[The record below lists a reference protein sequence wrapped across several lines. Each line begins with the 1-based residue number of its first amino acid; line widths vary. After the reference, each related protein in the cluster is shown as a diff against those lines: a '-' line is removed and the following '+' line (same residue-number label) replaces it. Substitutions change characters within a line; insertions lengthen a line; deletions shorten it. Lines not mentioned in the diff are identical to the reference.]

1 MKNLFVAIALLIPFL
16 SFGTILTVDNSS
28 SSPGQYTSFSSAY
41 NAASAGDTIYVRGS
55 LHSYGSITI
64 SKKITLIGAGY
75 NPSPLNTYP
84 TTFDDVNIAKY
95 SSSSN
100 ASGTRVYGIKVNTGG
115 EIDIRGGSYPG
126 YITDIRIERC
136 EAKFT
141 SYYVS
146 GLKLIN
152 NIILNY
158 AVSTYT
164 KGNTI
169 IYNNIIRSIT
179 FSSSYNSNAI
189 TFDHNIF
196 TNAASS
202 VFRYCIVKNSIF
214 YGTTP
219 GNSATHTTF
228 ANNMAYA
235 SANDTF
241 NITTNSNTGYN
252 NFNHTNPN
260 FVSVGSTT
268 FSYFYDYHL
277 QSGSPAINAGSDG
290 TNLGIYGGL
299 YPFPIGGA
307 SGSGYQT
314 SQEPAIPQI
323 FQFTIQN
330 KTIQPTDTLNINI
343 KVSIQK

>member
-28 SSPGQYTSFSSAY
+28 SSPGQYTSFNSAY
-41 NAASAGDTIYVRGS
+41 TAASTGDTIYVRGS
-55 LHSYGSITI
+55 LHTYGSITI
-64 SKKITLIGAGY
+64 RKKIILIGAGY
-75 NPSPLNTYP
+75 NPSPSNTYP
-84 TTFDDVNIAKY
+84 TTFDDVDIAKY

-100 ASGTRVYGIKVNTGG
+100 ASGTRVYGIKVKTSG
-115 EIDIRGGSYPG
+115 EISIFGGSYAG
-126 YITDIRIERC
+126 NIYDIRVERC
-136 EAKFT
+136 EAKFK
-141 SYYVS
+141 SRYVN

-152 NIILNY
+152 NIILDYYVNN
-158 AVSTYT
+158 
-164 KGNTI
+164 NTQSNSI
-169 IYNNIIRSIT
+169 IYNNIIKSIS
-179 FSSSYNSNAI
+179 FYLSYNSNSI

-202 VFRYCIVKNSIF
+202 MFRYCIVKNSIF

-219 GNSATHTTF
+219 GNSATNTTF

-241 NITTNSNTGYN
+241 DITTNSNTGYN

-277 QSGSPAINAGSDG
+277 QGGSPAINAGSDG

-314 SQEPAIPQI
+314 SQEPAVPQI

-330 KTIQPTDTLNINI
+330 KIIQPTDTLNINI